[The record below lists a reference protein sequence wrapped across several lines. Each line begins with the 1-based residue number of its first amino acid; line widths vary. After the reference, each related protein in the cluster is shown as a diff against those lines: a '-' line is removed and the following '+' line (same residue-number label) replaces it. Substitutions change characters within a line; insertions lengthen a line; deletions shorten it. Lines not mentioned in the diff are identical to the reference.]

1 MQKVLHKND
10 NVQGPTAA
18 EGNTSLDHIKQ
29 QLEQRPGFLLRRCL
43 QHTSG
48 IFEDSCAHVGITARQ
63 YDYLFVLNMVP
74 ELGQGEIAEAL
85 GLDRST
91 NTLVLKILERKQF
104 IEREIVANDTR
115 RRMVRITDSG
125 RTAYRSANA
134 AAKNA
139 IKSISDTLK
148 PDEYALLI
156 ALLQKIVK
164 GNAEN
169 LKGSTI

>member
-1 MQKVLHKND
+1 MQD
-10 NVQGPTAA
+10 PAGA
-18 EGNTSLDHIKQ
+18 ESNISLDDIKQ
-29 QLEQRPGFLLRRCL
+29 QLGQRPGFLLRRCL

-74 ELGQGEIAEAL
+74 ELGQSEIAEAV

-104 IEREIVANDTR
+104 IKREIVANDTR

-125 RTAYRSANA
+125 KAAYQSANA

-139 IKSISDTLK
+139 IKSISDILR
-148 PDEYALLI
+148 PDEYATLI
-156 ALLQKIVK
+156 ALLQKVVK
-164 GNAEN
+164 GNAES
-169 LKGSTI
+169 LDGPVD